1 MKLPRRNFLH
11 VAAGAAA
18 LSAVSRIAW
27 AQTYPT
33 RPVRIIVPF
42 APAGSTDIVAR
53 LIGQWLSERLGQ
65 QFVGGNRP
73 GAGTH
78 IGTEAVVTAPPDGYT
93 ALLAGAARVI
103 RLALLDKLN
112 INFTRDIA
120 PIARLMR
127 FAFGMEVHPS
137 VPDKTVA
144 EFMAY
149 TKANPGKVNM
159 ASAGTGSGTHLTG
172 ELFKMMTGLNI
183 LHVPY
188 RGSGPALID
197 LIGGQVQVMFD
208 AVPASIDHIRGG
220 RLRALAVT
228 GAARSDVLPDVPT
241 VGEFVPG
248 YEASAW
254 FGVGAPKNTPTEIID
269 KLNKEINVAL
279 TEPRIKAR
287 IADLGGTVF
296 AGSPPDF
303 SKLIAEE
310 TEKWAKVVKF
320 SGAKPEG

>member
-1 MKLPRRNFLH
+1 MKLPRRAFLH
-11 VAAGAAA
+11 LAASAAA
-18 LSAVSRIAW
+18 VPAVSRIAQ

-33 RPVRIIVPF
+33 RPLRIIVPF

-65 QFVGGNRP
+65 QFVVENRP
-73 GAGTH
+73 GAGTN
-78 IGTEAVVTAPPDGYT
+78 IGTEAVVTAPADGYT
-93 ALLAGAARVI
+93 LLLAGPANVI
-103 RLALLDKLN
+103 SMALYDKLN
-112 INFTRDIA
+112 FNFTRDIA
-120 PIARLMR
+120 PIASRR
-127 FAFGMEVHPS
+127 RQE
-137 VPDKTVA
+137 
-144 EFMAY
+144 
-149 TKANPGKVNM
+149 
-159 ASAGTGSGTHLTG
+159 SATHLTG

-228 GAARSDVLPDVPT
+228 GAARSDVLPDIPT
-241 VGEFVPG
+241 VGDFVPG
-248 YEASAW
+248 YEASGW
-254 FGVGAPKNTPTEIID
+254 FGVGAPRNTPSEIID
-269 KLNKEINVAL
+269 KLNKQINVAL

-287 IADLGGTVF
+287 IADLGGTVV
-296 AGSPPDF
+296 AGSPSDF